1 VGADLADPAAPLTVE
16 EVRDLLDGHG
26 LAGRIDP
33 VAVHTQLAAFRAW
46 LGARWPDAEVRTEV
60 PVESRLANGQ
70 ILTGRIDLLVDTRE
84 GGVLVDHKASA
95 QPREKWPEVAVQ
107 YAGQLAAYAEAI
119 ERASGEKVIERWLF
133 FPVAAGAVRVE
144 VVT

>member
-1 VGADLADPAAPLTVE
+1 M
-16 EVRDLLDGHG
+16 
-26 LAGRIDP
+26 
-33 VAVHTQLAAFRAW
+33 
-46 LGARWPDAEVRTEV
+46 RTEV

-95 QPREKWPEVAVQ
+95 QPREKWPEVAAQ

-119 ERASGEKVIERWLF
+119 ERASGKKVIERWLF